1 MNLKCLNS
9 IGIKFALFL
18 SLRISIFLRICMT
31 TVDYLSAIN
40 SSGSGL
46 NITQIVDSLV
56 EADTV
61 PKKNMLDEDK
71 TVKQTEISAFAC

>member
-1 MNLKCLNS
+1 MFFKCVNLV
-9 IGIKFALFL
+9 GIKFALFL
-18 SLRISIFLRICMT
+18 SLQLSIFLRISMT

-56 EADTV
+56 DAE
-61 PKKNMLDEDK
+61 KNPQEN
-71 TVKQTEISAFAC
+71 QHIP